1 VMGFRTFERR
11 QRFGHCC
18 WIDKKASHMG
28 LLITVHQI
36 LQMVFEI
43 DMLTVQRFGASTLRA
58 STPQAGFRVP
68 GSSLIWP
75 KNSRIDKKAGL

>member
-1 VMGFRTFERR
+1 
-11 QRFGHCC
+11 
-18 WIDKKASHMG
+18 MG

-43 DMLTVQRFGASTLRA
+43 DMLTVQRFGAST
-58 STPQAGFRVP
+58 PQAGFRVP